1 MIYKNI
7 IAVFLLLIAAGTV
20 TAQNKRKMEITIQS
34 SIVNGKEI
42 LDTVIKINDV
52 VKTNLK
58 AKNVVGEASANGI
71 DTIQI
76 VNFMRRLTI
85 KPSKDNKVRIATTV
99 YYDESKP
106 ILADEV
112 YIKQANIVQVKNKN
126 VLQLQIGSTA
136 QFRGKNFPWKNMIIG
151 NEAIINSKGDHYST
165 TARASSTT
173 SSAYSNTQTTT
184 TTSTST
190 VTSDI
195 KNVNM
200 DIVASAGS
208 SRTIMKVDSS
218 KRIVMQI
225 VDAATTTED
234 DDEFINRLQVND
246 IELELPANKSI
257 VIKSKYGN
265 IIVNGNKNNF
275 DFDLISAS
283 LELPDVETVKIKSEF
298 SNISASN
305 IKSGDL
311 EVKSGSLNIRDA
323 GTLGLKADF
332 ANVNIKSV
340 DKITGRGNSSNFD
353 IITAGLTELEQS
365 FGTLRVTNL
374 KNDLKLKAANTE
386 VKIFNLAST
395 IKNIDITNKFATI
408 NIPLQNMNNYKL
420 ETSGTYS
427 SLIGMADIIEE
438 RVNNEKIYKKTTGS
452 GNLNIRITCPHCTTD
467 FR

>member
-1 MIYKNI
+1 MIYKYI
-7 IAVFLLLIAAGTV
+7 IAVFLLLITAGTI

-34 SIVNGKEI
+34 STVNGKEVR
-42 LDTVIKINDV
+42 DTVIKINDV

-58 AKNVVGEASANGI
+58 SKTVVGEASANGV

-85 KPSKDNKVRIATTV
+85 KPSKDNKVRMTTTV

-106 ILADEV
+106 ILGDEV

-126 VLQLQIGSTA
+126 VLQLQIGSVS
-136 QFRGKNFPWKNMIIG
+136 QFRDKNFPWKNIIIG
-151 NEAIINSKGDHYST
+151 NEAIINDKGEHYST

-173 SSAYSNTQTTT
+173 SSSHSETQSTTTT
-184 TTSTST
+184 TTST
-190 VTSDI
+190 VINDI
-195 KNVNM
+195 NNANM
-200 DIVASAGS
+200 DVIASAGTN
-208 SRTIMKVDSS
+208 RTIMTGDSS
-218 KRIVMQI
+218 KRTVMQI
-225 VDAATTTED
+225 VDVATTTED
-234 DDEFINRLQVND
+234 EDEFINRLQVND
-246 IELELPANKSI
+246 IELELPANKSV

-265 IIVNGNKNNF
+265 IIVSGKNNF
-275 DFDLISAS
+275 IFDLVSSS

-305 IKSGDL
+305 IKNGDL
-311 EVKSGSLNIRDA
+311 KIKSGSLNIREA
-323 GTLGLKADF
+323 GTLRLKTEF
-332 ANVNIKSV
+332 TNVNIKSV
-340 DKITGRGNSSNFD
+340 DKIIGRGNSSNFD
-353 IITAGLTELEQS
+353 IITAGETELEQS
-365 FGTLRVTNL
+365 FGSLRITNL

-395 IKNIDITNKFATI
+395 IKNINIANTFATI

-420 ETSGTYS
+420 ETSGAFS
-427 SLIGMADIIEE
+427 SLIGMADMIED

-452 GNLNIRITCPHCTTD
+452 GNLNIRITCPNCTTD